1 MCLWLLRAGLDL
13 LSFFFLSSLCMAMR
27 IAGERSKKEQEGH
40 PIADELV
47 VVLVVS
53 EETNG
58 RNGSMSELYQRSF
71 EASER
76 LFFSKEIYL
85 LVIIFL

>member
-1 MCLWLLRAGLDL
+1 MPLVTSSWVGFA
-13 LSFFFLSSLCMAMR
+13 FFFLPFFLVHGNENSW
-27 IAGERSKKEQEGH
+27 GEEQKEQEGR

-76 LFFSKEIYL
+76 LFFFLKKSIYL
-85 LVIIFL
+85 